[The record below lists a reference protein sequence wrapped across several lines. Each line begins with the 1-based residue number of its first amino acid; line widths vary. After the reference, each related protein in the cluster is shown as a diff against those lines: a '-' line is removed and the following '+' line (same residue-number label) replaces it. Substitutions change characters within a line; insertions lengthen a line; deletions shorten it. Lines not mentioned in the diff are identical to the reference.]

1 MSKLNFTKIILIA
14 ILAGILFWFYQ
25 NNFSSQSSKL
35 NSSIDSKTSSN
46 TAQKSEEETIRKVI
60 ESETAAITNL
70 CDFEKWA
77 DHWWHEPYTFFSL
90 TFPKWHVGLRG
101 WSDIA
106 AWGKQTAANCTPNE
120 TISPKYNYRFKI
132 ADGMAFV
139 TFLENQ
145 GNESTR
151 VLEKRNGQWK
161 LIQMGVI
168 GSAAYESLAQNQEME
183 RAKMRPYDK
192 PPKPIGGIS
201 ALQNNLVYPEEARRQ
216 GIEGMVILE
225 ILINEN
231 GEVEDTRVVESLSAD
246 CDIAAVSAIQK
257 TKWEPAEKEGKSIKT
272 WAGVPVIFRIK
283 PKEVTK

>member
-1 MSKLNFTKIILIA
+1 MNKLNSTKIILMA
-14 ILAGILFWFYQ
+14 ILAGSLFWFYYDSS
-25 NNFSSQSSKL
+25 SSQSTKL
-35 NSSIDSKTSSN
+35 NASIVSKSLWD

-77 DHWWHEPYTFFSL
+77 DHWWHESYTFFSL

-106 AWGKQTAANCTPNE
+106 AWGKQTAADCTPNE
-120 TISPKYNYRFKI
+120 KISHKYDYRYKI
-132 ADGMAFV
+132 AGDMAFV
-139 TFLENQ
+139 TFLENE

-168 GSAAYESLAQNQEME
+168 GTAVYESLAAHQRQEME
-183 RAKMRPYDK
+183 RAKMKPYDK
-192 PPKPIGGIS
+192 PPKPIGGIA
-201 ALQNNLVYPEEARRQ
+201 ALQKNLVYPEEARYR

-231 GEVEDTRVVESLSAD
+231 GKVEDTRVVKSLNAD

-257 TKWEPAEKEGKSIKT
+257 TRWEPAEKEGKPIKT
-272 WAGVPVIFRIK
+272 WTGVPVTFRIT
-283 PKEVTK
+283 P